1 MSSVAPT
8 VQGRAGRPRWLS
20 IRRREA
26 LWFYALVAPW
36 VIGFLAFTTGPLLAS
51 LYFSFTRYDVVSPP
65 VWAGLG
71 NYLRLLEDDLF
82 LQTLKVTTIYTF
94 ITVPLGILVSLGLAL
109 LLNRDVPGVRF
120 FRTAFYLPTVTS
132 GVALALLWMWLF
144 NPEFGLINF
153 IIYRLTG
160 WDGPLWLQSETWVMP
175 ALILMALWGVGGTIV
190 IYLAGL
196 QGIPTELYEAAELDG
211 ASGGRRLFS
220 ITLPL
225 ISPVIFFTAITGM
238 IGTFQVFTT
247 AQVATSGG
255 PNYASMFYVLY
266 LYQVAFRHFQMGYAS
281 ALAWVLFVIVL
292 LLTLLAFRSSA
303 AWIHYEG
310 GERGEE

>member
-1 MSSVAPT
+1 M
-8 VQGRAGRPRWLS
+8 RFS
-20 IRRREA
+20 IRRRET
-26 LWFYALVAPW
+26 LWFYALIAPW
-36 VIGFLAFTTGPLLAS
+36 VIGFLGFTAGPLLAS
-51 LYFSFTRYDVVSPP
+51 LFFSFTRYDVVSPP
-65 VWAGLG
+65 VWVGPA

-82 LQTLKVTTIYTF
+82 LQALKVTTIYTF
-94 ITVPLGILVSLGLAL
+94 ITVPLGIVVSLSLAL
-109 LLNRDVPGVRF
+109 LLNWDVPGVRF
-120 FRTAFYLPTVTS
+120 FRTAIYLPTVTS

-144 NPEFGLINF
+144 NPEFGLINY
-153 IIYRLTG
+153 IIATITG
-160 WDGPLWLQSETWVMP
+160 WQGPLWLQSEAWVMP
-175 ALILMALWGVGGTIV
+175 ALILMAMWGVGGTVV

-211 ASGGRRLFS
+211 ATGWRRLWG

-247 AQVATSGG
+247 AQVATNGG
-255 PNYASMFYVLY
+255 PNYASLFYVLY
-266 LYQVAFRHFQMGYAS
+266 LYQVAFRNFQMGYAS

-303 AWIHYEG
+303 AWVHYEDE
-310 GERGEE
+310 ERR

>member
-1 MSSVAPT
+1 M
-8 VQGRAGRPRWLS
+8 RLS
-20 IRRREA
+20 IRRRETF
-26 LWFYALVAPW
+26 WFYALISPW
-36 VIGFLAFTTGPLLAS
+36 VIGFLAFTAGPLLAS
-51 LYFSFTRYDVVSPP
+51 LFFSFTRYDIVSPP
-65 VWAGLG
+65 VWSGLA

-82 LQTLKVTTIYTF
+82 LQALKVTTLYTF
-94 ITVPLGILVSLGLAL
+94 ITVPLGIAISLSLAL
-109 LLNRDVPGVRF
+109 LLNQDVPGVRF
-120 FRTAFYLPTVTS
+120 FRTAIYLPTVTS

-144 NPEFGLINF
+144 NPEFGLINYA
-153 IIYRLTG
+153 ISKLTG
-160 WDGPLWLQSETWVMP
+160 WQGPLWLQSEAWVMP
-175 ALILMALWGVGGTIV
+175 ALILMAMWGVGGTVV

-211 ASGGRRLFS
+211 ATGWRRLWA

-247 AQVATSGG
+247 AQVATNGG
-255 PNYASMFYVLY
+255 PNYASLFYVLY
-266 LYQVAFRHFQMGYAS
+266 LYQVAFRNFQMGYAS

-303 AWIHYEG
+303 AWVHYEDE
-310 GERGEE
+310 ERR